1 MAARGDPLKGGF
13 RGYVWFFMSGEDVFE
28 KSPQVTPLL
37 VQLYDSHKLY
47 GLLKGGDP
55 KARAELTGAV
65 ADLLE
70 ANLSVREQ
78 ELLADV
84 LLGLMRQAERDL
96 RQALAERMAAME
108 SAPLR
113 LVLFFA
119 NDEIE
124 VAEPVLRQSPVLG
137 DLDLVY
143 IVKSM
148 GPDYWRAIACRDK
161 LSARVIDLLADT
173 RDAGTGLALTRNDRI
188 VLTEHAI
195 GILAEQARHDE
206 ALARPLLLRPELPES
221 LIRVLYRHVGAELK
235 AFIRSRFGIGEGGR
249 EAASAL
255 DEIVLEFVDIVKP
268 PESEFMPTE
277 DMLALADDHGRAG
290 LLNSQT
296 MMESLD
302 RGQIAQFIAFFARY
316 ADVPARR
323 IHDALKQRAPRG
335 IAILCRALGVQKS
348 DFSRIYLSTYRM
360 RSNERTVNHKDMLDI
375 LAYFDKIR
383 PEAAQRIVRGAMH

>member
-1 MAARGDPLKGGF
+1 MTAPDDFPKGKSG
-13 RGYVWFFMSGEDVFE
+13 GCVWFFMSGEDVFE

-37 VQLYDSHKLY
+37 VRLYDSHKLY
-47 GLLKGGDP
+47 GLLKGGDA

-70 ANLSVREQ
+70 ADLSAREQ

-96 RQALAERMAAME
+96 RQALAERMAAMK

-113 LVLFFA
+113 LVLFLA

-124 VAEPVLRQSPVLG
+124 VAAPVLRQSSVLG

-143 IVKSM
+143 IIKSQ
-148 GPDYWRAIACRDK
+148 GADYWRAIAAREK
-161 LSARVIDLLADT
+161 LSPRVIDLLADT
-173 RDAGTGLALTRNDRI
+173 RDAGTALALTMNDRI
-188 VLTEHAI
+188 VLTEHALA
-195 GILAEQARHDE
+195 ILAEQARSSD

-221 LIRVLYRHVGAELK
+221 MVRALYRHVGAELK
-235 AFIRSRFGIGEGGR
+235 AFIRSRFGIGDGETADAI
-249 EAASAL
+249 E
-255 DEIVLEFVDIVKP
+255 DIVLEFADIVKP
-268 PESEFMPTE
+268 PELEFMPTE
-277 DMLALADDHGRAG
+277 DMLALADDYGRAG
-290 LLNSQT
+290 LLNSQI

-302 RGQIAQFIAFFARY
+302 RGHIAEFIAFFAKY
-316 ADVPARR
+316 AEVPARR

-348 DFSRIYLSTYRM
+348 DFSRIYLATYRM

-375 LAYFDKIR
+375 LSYFDKIR